1 MTNITGMETIM
12 VVAIESIVLIV
23 AGIMAIIE
31 SREDI
36 KK

>member
-1 MTNITGMETIM
+1 M

-36 KK
+36 KKWDLIKG